1 MLERRALLRALSLS
15 ALAVGAAPLLA
26 ACGDAPG
33 ADPTP
38 PLPSGDTELGL
49 VSSDVRRAKAPA
61 AAVPAGV
68 EAVHALGAGL
78 YGQLATTP
86 GNLALSPYSVAVA
99 LAMTQNGAVGETRT
113 QMLDVLAAESETL
126 NEALN
131 ALTVH
136 IESLAGP
143 QKRADGT
150 RAAIALDAANALF
163 GQESMAFEQP
173 FLDTLA
179 REYGAGMRTVDY
191 AGATEAARG
200 VINGWTAEQTR
211 DRIEEII
218 PSGALDPLT
227 RLVLV
232 NAIYLKAP
240 WERPFEKG
248 LTQDGPFHLEDGS
261 TVTVPMM
268 RPLHAPIALG
278 RGDGWQAVPLPY
290 AGGRVAMTVVL
301 PDEGRLADVE
311 AQVVGGG
318 LPAILASPR
327 PEQVGL
333 VLPRWTFRTEAPLN
347 DALTALGMTLPFEAG
362 HADFSGMTSEAEL
375 FISAVL
381 HQAFIAVDEEGT
393 EAAAA
398 TAVVV
403 MAMSAAPP
411 LTPVVVDRPFL
422 FVIHDVEHGTPLFV
436 GRVSDPSA

>member
-1 MLERRALLRALSLS
+1 MLDRRSLLRALSLS

-26 ACGDAPG
+26 ACGDDPG
-33 ADPTP
+33 KPTP
-38 PLPSGDTELGL
+38 LGPGGETELGL
-49 VSSDVRRAKAPA
+49 VSSDVLRAEAPA
-61 AAVPAGV
+61 TAVPA
-68 EAVHALGAGL
+68 ATASVHALGAGL
-78 YGQLATTP
+78 YGRLATTP

-113 QMLDVLAAESETL
+113 QMLDVLAADADEL
-126 NEALN
+126 NEGLN

-136 IESLAGP
+136 IEALAGP
-143 QKRADGT
+143 QERADGT
-150 RAAIALDAANALF
+150 KAEIALGAANALF
-163 GQESMAFEQP
+163 GEKTMTFEQP

-191 AGATEAARG
+191 VGAAEAART
-200 VINGWTAEQTR
+200 VINEWTAEQTH

-218 PSGALDPLT
+218 PPGVLDALT

-240 WERPFEKG
+240 WERPFEKD
-248 LTQDGPFHLEDGS
+248 LTEDGPFHLEDGS

-268 RPLHAPIALG
+268 RPTDGPVALG

-311 AQVVGGG
+311 AQVVSGG
-318 LPAILASPR
+318 LPEILASPE
-327 PEQVGL
+327 PAQVGL
-333 VLPRWTFRTEAPLN
+333 VLPRWTFRTEAPLG
-347 DALTALGMTLPFEAG
+347 DALKALGMTLPFEAG
-362 HADFSGMTSEAEL
+362 RADFSAMTTEADL
-375 FISAVL
+375 YISAVL

-398 TAVVV
+398 TAVVMTDSGAPV
-403 MAMSAAPP
+403 MTP
-411 LTPVVVDRPFL
+411 LVVDRPFL

>member
-1 MLERRALLRALSLS
+1 MLDRRSLLRALSLS

-26 ACGDAPG
+26 ACGDDPG
-33 ADPTP
+33 KPTP
-38 PLPSGDTELGL
+38 PAPGGDTELGL
-49 VSSDVRRAKAPA
+49 VSSDVRRAEAPA
-61 AAVPAGV
+61 TAVPA
-68 EAVHALGAGL
+68 ASASVHALGAGL
-78 YGQLATTP
+78 YGQLATEP

-113 QMLDVLAAESETL
+113 QMLDVMDADDDAL
-126 NEALN
+126 NEGLN

-136 IESLAGP
+136 IESLAGT

-150 RAAIALDAANALF
+150 EAEVALDAANALF
-163 GQESMAFEQP
+163 GEETMTFEEP

-191 AGATEAARG
+191 VGATEAARTA
-200 VINGWTAEQTR
+200 INEWTAKQTH

-218 PSGALDPLT
+218 PPDLLDVTT

-240 WERPFEKG
+240 WERPFEKD
-248 LTQDGPFHLEDGS
+248 LTEDAPFHLEDGS
-261 TVTVPMM
+261 TVSVPMM
-268 RPLHAPIALG
+268 RPTDGPIALG
-278 RGDGWQAVPLPY
+278 KGDGWQAVPLPY

-311 AQVVGGG
+311 AQVVAGG
-318 LPAILASPR
+318 LPEILASPK
-327 PEQVGL
+327 PEGVGL
-333 VLPRWTFRTEAPLN
+333 LLPKWTFRTDAALG
-347 DALTALGMTLPFEAG
+347 DALMALGMTLPFEAG
-362 HADFSGMTSEAEL
+362 NADFSAMTTEADL
-375 FISAVL
+375 YISAVL

-398 TAVVV
+398 TAVV
-403 MAMSAAPP
+403 MMESSAPQ

>member
-1 MLERRALLRALSLS
+1 MLDRRAVLRAFSLS
-15 ALAVGAAPLLA
+15 VLAVGALPLLT
-26 ACGDAPG
+26 ACGNEDSTGPG
-33 ADPTP
+33 F
-38 PLPSGDTELGL
+38 PSPGRDTELGL
-49 VSSDVRRAKAPA
+49 VSSDVRRAEAPA
-61 AAVPAGV
+61 AAVPAAV
-68 EAVHALGAGL
+68 ASVHALSAGL
-78 YGQLATTP
+78 YGQLATEP

-113 QMLDVLAAESETL
+113 QMLDVLAADPDAL
-126 NEALN
+126 NEGLN

-136 IESLAGP
+136 IESLAGE
-143 QKRADGT
+143 QQRSDGT
-150 RAAIALDAANALF
+150 KAQIALDAANALF
-163 GQESMAFEQP
+163 GERTLTFEQP

-191 AGATEAARG
+191 IGATEAART
-200 VINGWTAEQTR
+200 VINGWTAEQTHE
-211 DRIEEII
+211 RIPEII
-218 PSGALDPLT
+218 PEGLLDAMT

-248 LTQDGPFHLEDGS
+248 LTEDAPFHLEDGS
-261 TVTVPMM
+261 TVHVPMM
-268 RPLHAPIALG
+268 RPTDAPLALG
-278 RGDGWQAVPLPY
+278 RGDGWLAVPLPY

-301 PDEGRLADVE
+301 PDAGRLADVE
-311 AQVVGGG
+311 AQVVDGG
-318 LPAILASPR
+318 LPALLASPK
-327 PEQVGL
+327 PEQVAL
-333 VLPRWTFRTEAPLN
+333 VLPKWTFRTEAPLK
-347 DALTALGMTLPFEAG
+347 DALTALGMTLPFDASG
-362 HADFSGMTSEAEL
+362 ADFSAMTTEEQLHIA
-375 FISAVL
+375 AVL

-403 MAMSAAPP
+403 RASSAPQ

>member
-1 MLERRALLRALSLS
+1 MLDRRALLRVLSLS

-26 ACGDAPG
+26 ACGDEPG
-33 ADPTP
+33 KPTP
-38 PLPSGDTELGL
+38 PSPGGDTELGL
-49 VSSDVRRAKAPA
+49 VSSDVTRAEASA
-61 AAVPAGV
+61 AAVPTGA
-68 EAVHALGAGL
+68 ASVHSLGAGL
-78 YGQLATTP
+78 YGRLATTP

-113 QMLDVLAAESETL
+113 QMLDVLAADADEL
-126 NEALN
+126 NEGLN

-143 QKRADGT
+143 QERADGT
-150 RAAIALDAANALF
+150 KAEIALDAANALF
-163 GQESMAFEQP
+163 GERTMTFEQP

-191 AGATEAARG
+191 IGATEAAREA
-200 VINGWTAEQTR
+200 INEWTAERTR

-218 PSGALDPLT
+218 PPGVLDTMT

-240 WERPFEKG
+240 WERPFEKD
-248 LTQDGPFHLEDGS
+248 LTEDGPFHLEDGS

-268 RPLHAPIALG
+268 RPTDGPVALG

-301 PDEGRLADVE
+301 PDAGRLADVE
-311 AQVVGGG
+311 AQVVSGG
-318 LPAILASPR
+318 LPEILASPR

-333 VLPRWTFRTEAPLN
+333 VLPRWTFRTEAPLAE
-347 DALTALGMTLPFEAG
+347 ALMALGMTLPFEAG
-362 HADFSGMTSEAEL
+362 RADFSAMTSEADL
-375 FISAVL
+375 YIAAVL

-398 TAVVV
+398 TAVVIGET
-403 MAMSAAPP
+403 SAPQ

-422 FVIHDVEHGTPLFV
+422 FVIHDVEHATPLFV

>member
-1 MLERRALLRALSLS
+1 MLDRRSLLRALSLS

-26 ACGDAPG
+26 ACGDDPG
-33 ADPTP
+33 KPTP
-38 PLPSGDTELGL
+38 PGAGGDTELGL
-49 VSSDVRRAKAPA
+49 VSSDVRRAEAPATAVPA
-61 AAVPAGV
+61 AAAS
-68 EAVHALGAGL
+68 VHALGAGL
-78 YGQLATTP
+78 YGQLATEP

-113 QMLDVLAAESETL
+113 QMLDVLDADADAL
-126 NEALN
+126 NQGLN

-143 QKRADGT
+143 QKRQDGT
-150 RAAIALDAANALF
+150 EAEIALDAANALF
-163 GQESMAFEQP
+163 GEQTMTFEEP

-179 REYGAGMRTVDY
+179 RDYGAGMRTVDY
-191 AGATEAARG
+191 VGAAEAART
-200 VINGWTAEQTR
+200 VINEWTAEQTH

-218 PSGALDPLT
+218 PAGVLDALT

-240 WERPFEKG
+240 WERPFEKI
-248 LTQDGPFHLEDGS
+248 LTEDGPFHLEDGG
-261 TVTVPMM
+261 TVNVPMM
-268 RPLHAPIALG
+268 RPTEGPIALG

-311 AQVVGGG
+311 AQVVGGA
-318 LPAILASPR
+318 LPEILASPK
-327 PEQVGL
+327 PAQVGL
-333 VLPRWTFRTEAPLN
+333 VLPKWTFRTEAPLG
-347 DALTALGMTLPFEAG
+347 DALKALGMTLPFEPG
-362 HADFSGMTSEAEL
+362 GADFSAMTTEADL
-375 FISAVL
+375 YISAVL

-398 TAVVV
+398 TAVVIGET
-403 MAMSAAPP
+403 SAPQ